1 MVVFLR
7 LVEDVVYNAEPSL
20 SQNHVKNIKI
30 MYFNATDNCHHL
42 VKAKANHIHVEEFA
56 FSLLRLY

>member
-1 MVVFLR
+1 MLVFSR
-7 LVEDVVYNAEPSL
+7 LAEDVYNAEPSL

-42 VKAKANHIHVEEFA
+42 VEAKGNHIHVEEFA

>member
-1 MVVFLR
+1 MFLR
-7 LVEDVVYNAEPSL
+7 LAEDVFYNAEPSL
-20 SQNHVKNIKI
+20 QQNHVKNIKI
-30 MYFNATDNCHHL
+30 IYFNATDKCHHS

>member
-7 LVEDVVYNAEPSL
+7 LVEDATYNAECFL

-30 MYFNATDNCHHL
+30 IYFNDTGNCHHL
-42 VKAKANHIHVEEFA
+42 VESKANHITVEEFA
-56 FSLLRLY
+56 FSLLSLY